1 MVLSPELVRAMK
13 KAKEKVVEQEL
24 GSAREWEPANWGSVE
39 EPGKR
44 LD

>member
-1 MVLSPELVRAMK
+1 MK
-13 KAKEKVVEQEL
+13 KVKGKVVEQEL
-24 GSAREWEPANWGSVE
+24 GQALEWELANRGSVE